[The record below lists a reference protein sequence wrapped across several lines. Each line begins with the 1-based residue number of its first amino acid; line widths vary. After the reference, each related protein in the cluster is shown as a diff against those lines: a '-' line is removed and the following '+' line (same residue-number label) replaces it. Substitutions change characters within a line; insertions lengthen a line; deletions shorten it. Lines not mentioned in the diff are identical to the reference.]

1 MIGIYI
7 RFMADVNKN
16 SEKQK
21 RKEIM
26 NMLKSLKEMPK
37 RFPFFNEELVPY
49 NKYHKMFVEKC
60 YFVLY
65 HIKDSAVYVEYI
77 LDCEI
82 KADIW
87 ETTIYLPFFL

>member
-49 NKYHKMFVEKC
+49 NKYHKMFVEK
-60 YFVLY
+60 YY
-65 HIKDSAVYVEYI
+65 
-77 LDCEI
+77 
-82 KADIW
+82 
-87 ETTIYLPFFL
+87 YLKKWSPAFLSNHFIQ